1 MVRENQGMTSN
12 SVFGGFPAASIAFY
26 EGLEAD
32 NSRAYW
38 MANKQTY
45 TECVRAPM
53 EALLEAL
60 EDEFGP
66 AHLFRPNRDVRFSTD
81 KSPYKDHQ
89 GAIAGRDTA
98 LGLYVAVSADGLVVG
113 GGFRAADP
121 AMTRRYR
128 LAVDAPDSGLRLA
141 KIVADLRADGFQ
153 LDGDAVATAP
163 RGFARDHPRIELLRF
178 KELRVVKSFGTP
190 EWLSTHR
197 AVDEVRAAWRAVT
210 PLRDWVVAHVDAPA

>member
-1 MVRENQGMTSN
+1 MTHKAP
-12 SVFGGFPAASIAFY
+12 FGGFPAAAIAFY

-32 NSRAYW
+32 NTRAYW

-45 TECVRAPM
+45 AESVRAPM
-53 EALLEAL
+53 EALLDAL

-66 AHLFRPNRDVRFSTD
+66 AHLFRPNRDVRFSAD

-141 KIVADLRADGFQ
+141 KIVAELRAM
-153 LDGDAVATAP
+153 VSSSTA
-163 RGFARDHPRIELLRF
+163 LRWP
-178 KELRVVKSFGTP
+178 L
-190 EWLSTHR
+190 HR
-197 AVDEVRAAWRAVT
+197 AAS
-210 PLRDWVVAHVDAPA
+210 PAITHGSSCCVSRSSGSSSPSARPHG

>member
-1 MVRENQGMTSN
+1 MTHKPP
-12 SVFGGFPAASIAFY
+12 FGGFPAAAIAFY

-45 TECVRAPM
+45 AESVRAPM
-53 EALLEAL
+53 EALLDAL

-66 AHLFRPNRDVRFSTD
+66 AHLFRPNRDVRFSAD

-141 KIVADLRADGFQ
+141 KIVAELRADGFQ
-153 LDGDAVATAP
+153 LDGAAVATAP
-163 RGFARDHPRIELLRF
+163 RGYARDHPRIELLRF
-178 KELRVVKSFGTP
+178 RELRVVKSFGTP
-190 EWLSTHR
+190 AWLTTPR
-197 AVDEVRAAWRAVT
+197 VVDEVRGAWRAVS
-210 PLRDWVVAHVDAPA
+210 PLRDWAAAHVEGPA

>member
-1 MVRENQGMTSN
+1 MTHKPP
-12 SVFGGFPAASIAFY
+12 FGGFPAAAIAFY

-45 TECVRAPM
+45 TEAVRTPM
-53 EALLEAL
+53 EALLDAL

-66 AHLFRPNRDVRFSTD
+66 AHLFRPNRDVRFSAD

-89 GAIAGRDTA
+89 GAVAGRDTT
-98 LGLYVAVSADGLVVG
+98 LGLYVGVSADGLVVG
-113 GGFRAADP
+113 GGFRAADS

-128 LAVDAPDSGLRLA
+128 LAVDAPDSGLTLA
-141 KIVADLRADGFQ
+141 RIVADLRADGYQ
-153 LDGDAVATAP
+153 LEGDAVATAP

-178 KELRVVKSFGTP
+178 KELRAIKSFGIPT
-190 EWLSTHR
+190 WLSTPR
-197 AVDEVRAAWRAVT
+197 VVDEVRAAWRVVT
-210 PLRDWVVAHVDAPA
+210 PLLDWAAAHVDAPA